1 MKKLLYIG
9 DNPKKTS
16 NGGDWVNKRNILAL
30 QELYSNRFYIYPI
43 KCRNSI
49 ITFIN
54 LLNYYM
60 LGGSSR
66 TAKNIIKYVEKN
78 NITSIFLSSS
88 KLGKLAYILKK
99 KFPNIHIYT
108 FFHNIEKQYTAEEY
122 RVNPNF
128 KNWIVR
134 QVTKYNESL
143 ACKYADKLIVLNERD
158 NSLLNQIYGLNADIL
173 LPTTF
178 IDKFQPELKKT
189 KTSINSQF
197 TLLFVGFAFF
207 ANIEGIKW
215 FIENVFPELQNCKLQ
230 IVGNGMD
237 KIFTST
243 SNIEVHGYVEDLAQ
257 FYYQADAVI
266 LPIFS
271 GGGMKT
277 KTAEALMYG
286 CPIIGTKEAFEGYKL
301 DFCKIG
307 GMANTKEDM
316 IISIN
321 KLKENPIL
329 IKEASNYAR
338 TIFKQSYSIQTTIEI
353 LKENLFLS

>member
-60 LGGSSR
+60 LGVSSR

-178 IDKFQPELKKT
+178 IDKFQPELKK
-189 KTSINSQF
+189 
-197 TLLFVGFAFF
+197 
-207 ANIEGIKW
+207 
-215 FIENVFPELQNCKLQ
+215 
-230 IVGNGMD
+230 
-237 KIFTST
+237 
-243 SNIEVHGYVEDLAQ
+243 
-257 FYYQADAVI
+257 
-266 LPIFS
+266 
-271 GGGMKT
+271 
-277 KTAEALMYG
+277 
-286 CPIIGTKEAFEGYKL
+286 
-301 DFCKIG
+301 
-307 GMANTKEDM
+307 
-316 IISIN
+316 N
-321 KLKENPIL
+321 KN
-329 IKEASNYAR
+329 
-338 TIFKQSYSIQTTIEI
+338 FH
-353 LKENLFLS
+353 